1 MVVLFIRSPQ
11 GTIARALYDFNA
23 ERHNELTISA
33 GDELVMEGGEGGR
46 AGEWRV
52 IDIEQYKH

>member
-1 MVVLFIRSPQ
+1 MVALFIRSPQ

-23 ERHNELTISA
+23 ERHNELTVSA

-46 AGEWRV
+46 AGE
-52 IDIEQYKH
+52 